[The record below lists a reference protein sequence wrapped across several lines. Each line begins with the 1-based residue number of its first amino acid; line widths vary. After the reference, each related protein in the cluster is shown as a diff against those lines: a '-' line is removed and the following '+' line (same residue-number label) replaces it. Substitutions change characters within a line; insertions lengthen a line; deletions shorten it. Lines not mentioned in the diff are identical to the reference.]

1 MKYSAGSIRHIRD
14 DIWQARFTY
23 YEDPDDHTTKKQT
36 ARNFRASSEREAQQE
51 KARIHDQLERE
62 AEFAAFFPSE
72 VSSPTTL
79 EDYLMDHIDRQEG
92 NGSIEF
98 STAGNY
104 RSLSKRLVRYLGDIP
119 LKKITTAKV
128 AKAEREMLENGL
140 SRCVISDTHGHLRR
154 ELHRA
159 VDEGI
164 ITVNPISR
172 MRPPKVEKKDK
183 NSLDAETRKRVMG
196 IIDDMVESRLTLAIR
211 MGLCEGLRN
220 SEVCGLKWE
229 DLDFESGVLKV
240 RHAVV
245 SSNGKVQEKIT
256 KTPASRRDIPLDPEL
271 ARRLKRWASR
281 IYDNEPQQLRG
292 VYVLGTEDGHFYQ
305 PSTLR
310 WQFNSF
316 VETNEIIGTT
326 GKPPTFYALR
336 HTFATM
342 LLQAGVDPKTVAS
355 LMGHTS
361 VSMTLDVYACT
372 DPKAK
377 AAAGAVLSQVIAER

>member
-1 MKYSAGSIRHIRD
+1 MRYSAGSIRHIRD

-62 AEFAAFFPSE
+62 AELAAFFPSE
-72 VSSPTTL
+72 VISPTTL
-79 EDYLMDHIDRQEG
+79 EDYLMEHIDRQEG

-104 RSLSKRLVRYLGDIP
+104 RSLSKRLVRYLGDVP
-119 LKKITTAKV
+119 LKKITTEKV
-128 AKAEREMLENGL
+128 AKAERKMLDDGL
-140 SRCVISDTHGHLRR
+140 ARCVISDTHGHLRR
-154 ELHRA
+154 ELYRA

-164 ITVNPISR
+164 IAVNPIAR
-172 MRPPKVEKKDK
+172 MRPPRVEKKDK
-183 NSLDAETRKRVMG
+183 NSLDAETRRRVLG

-211 MGLCEGLRN
+211 MGLSEGLRN

-229 DLDFESGVLKV
+229 DLDFETGTLKV

-245 SSNGKVQEKIT
+245 SSNGKVREKVT
-256 KTPASRRDIPLDPEL
+256 KTPASRRDIPLDAEL

-281 IYDNEPQQLRG
+281 VFDNEPQQLRG
-292 VYVLGTEDGHFYQ
+292 FYVLGTEDGQFYQ

-310 WQFNSF
+310 WQFTSF

-336 HTFATM
+336 HTFRQTA
-342 LLQAGVDPKTVAS
+342 LLQVTV
-355 LMGHTS
+355 L
-361 VSMTLDVYACT
+361 VTLRNRYVHMPNQGEHHD
-372 DPKAK
+372 KNRR
-377 AAAGAVLSQVIAER
+377 I